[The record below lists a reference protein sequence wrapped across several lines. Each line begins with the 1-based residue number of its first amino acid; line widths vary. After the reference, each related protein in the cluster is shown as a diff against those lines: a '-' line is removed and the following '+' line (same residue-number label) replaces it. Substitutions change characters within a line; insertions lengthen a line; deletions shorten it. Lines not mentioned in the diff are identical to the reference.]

1 MRNDRTV
8 FKAGG
13 EKIPLL
19 VEPPIRSLGKEY
31 RGELLDRQR
40 GRLRQMRDGMR
51 QTAERG
57 N

>member
-13 EKIPLL
+13 KKIPLL
-19 VEPPIRSLGKEY
+19 VEPPIWSLGKEY
-31 RGELLDRQR
+31 TAELLARQR